1 MDSIKNKLPLL
12 EKNFDHSSFKEFE
25 KFDQD
30 QPNFIEEAKI
40 GKVLLRN
47 NKSRNIS
54 QNVGRCYENLPIG
67 LKKLYG

>member
-54 QNVGRCYENLPIG
+54 QNVGRCA
-67 LKKLYG
+67 